1 MTTTLSQTEAGEQA
15 SRVMDE
21 IARLRDRFSQRPLPE
36 KRRLGA
42 LEKLLPKLKR
52 LEKGHALA
60 LPGHKG
66 EALKPIS
73 ADEQKLIAELMP
85 AEKEQKKE
93 KKKS

>member
-1 MTTTLSQTEAGEQA
+1 MTTTPSQTEAADQV

-21 IARLRDRFSQRPLPE
+21 IARLRERFSQRPMAE
-36 KRRLGA
+36 KRRLGQ

-66 EALKPIS
+66 EALRPIS
-73 ADEQKLIAELMP
+73 ADEKKLIAELMP
-85 AEKEQKKE
+85 AEKKE
-93 KKKS
+93 AKKK